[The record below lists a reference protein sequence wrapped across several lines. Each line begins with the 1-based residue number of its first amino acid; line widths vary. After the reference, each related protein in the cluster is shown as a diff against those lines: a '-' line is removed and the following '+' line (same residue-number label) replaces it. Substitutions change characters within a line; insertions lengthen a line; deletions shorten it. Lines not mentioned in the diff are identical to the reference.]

1 MILQHK
7 LTILGTDQAQ
17 NLIDEIFQIYIEQK
31 IIRSVSE
38 KEMTSE
44 EIALKDKSLVE
55 NWQSKGKKTGEQLK
69 EIESILDFEIAQ

>member
-1 MILQHK
+1 MKHQHK